1 MLLTGQSS
9 ECQPRKL
16 LKESASKDLLPI
28 DSLPDMSHTI
38 IVNEKEFAAFDWTEQ
53 PITPGDDQ
61 PRHARGPELFEE
73 GVGDLS
79 PGEVFFRCDQTLVFD
94 TTFELKGDGRQ
105 FVIITSGLGQ
115 HVAKP
120 Y

>member
-1 MLLTGQSS
+1 M
-9 ECQPRKL
+9 
-16 LKESASKDLLPI
+16 
-28 DSLPDMSHTI
+28 HTI
-38 IVNEKEFAAFDWTEQ
+38 IVNEKEFTAIDWMEEPATA
-53 PITPGDDQ
+53 TNDQ
-61 PRHARGPELFEE
+61 PRHARGPELLES
-73 GVGDLS
+73 GVTEVL

-105 FVIITSGLGQ
+105 FVIIASGHGQ

>member
-1 MLLTGQSS
+1 M
-9 ECQPRKL
+9 
-16 LKESASKDLLPI
+16 
-28 DSLPDMSHTI
+28 MHTI
-38 IVNEKEFAAFDWTEQ
+38 IVNEKEFTAIDWMEEPATASN
-53 PITPGDDQ
+53 DQ
-61 PRHARGPELFEE
+61 PRHARGPELLQN
-73 GVGDLS
+73 GVTEVL

-105 FVIITSGLGQ
+105 FVIIASGQGQ